1 MASVEQLA
9 EIRDAR
15 SPLTLSANPPPLRP
29 RRPPLPHRWNIS
41 PSAPYSSAAAS
52 TTSPR
57 SRIADRALVL
67 GDGDGRFLARLLA
80 VTPNLH
86 ADAVDASP
94 VMLRLLSTRI
104 ARLDARSRLTTTC
117 ADART
122 FQPSA
127 PATTSSVHTSSS
139 IASPPVRS
147 RPSHRPASAR
157 ISLPARNGSSP
168 NSRFPPA
175 AGTMRA
181 WIAAPSS
188 PSLYAAF
195 RLLTGLTVRQIPPWP
210 ALLARHGFRRRS
222 TRSWLGGLL
231 VSEVWELPQA
241 TAPQARR
248 SHK

>member
-9 EIRDAR
+9 EIRDAQ
-15 SPLTLSANPPPLRP
+15 SPLDPLTQP
-29 RRPPLPHRWNIS
+29 
-41 PSAPYSSAAAS
+41 APCFN
-52 TTSPR
+52 
-57 SRIADRALVL
+57 RIARLYRTAEYLSFGLILERCRFHYIPAVAHCHRALVF

-104 ARLDARSRLTTTC
+104 ARLDARSRLTIAC

-122 FQPSA
+122 FQPL
-127 PATTSSVHTSSS
+127 TSYDLVCTHFFLDCLTPSEADRLIARLRPHLIPGAQWLVSEFQIPSGNRYYARLGQGIISV
-139 IASPPVRS
+139 
-147 RPSHRPASAR
+147 
-157 ISLPARNGSSP
+157 
-168 NSRFPPA
+168 
-175 AGTMRA
+175 
-181 WIAAPSS
+181 
-188 PSLYAAF
+188 LYAAF
-195 RLLTGLTVRQIPPWP
+195 RLLTGLTVRQIPPWS
-210 ALLARHGFRRRS
+210 ALLARHGFRRS
-222 TRSWLGGLL
+222 SSRSWLGGLL